1 MSVYKNT
8 VSYYTKG
15 IASIVVSFPEDQV
28 KCQYCQRYLKYEEYA
43 KRYTC
48 RITDERLLHPFEGV
62 GFECPLEF
70 ENEEGKGE

>member
-28 KCQYCQRYLKYEEYA
+28 KCQYCQRYLKYEEFA

-48 RITDERLLHPFEGV
+48 RITDERLLYPFERV
-62 GFECPLEF
+62 GFECPLAFDES
-70 ENEEGKGE
+70 ECE